1 MTRTRNKIM
10 PNGKVILAT
19 VTGLQFQ
26 ITIPGI
32 ESHQVWFWHY
42 LAWFSA
48 YATHIMARTK
58 EGTVPF
64 DMYRQLENPITFKD
78 QDYDEDGNKIEVDV
92 PTYLIMAFRP
102 GHPVYV
108 AKDGWTM
115 DLQVHVVQSGPA
127 AECPELTT
135 TDWYQVLAGET
146 PGSPYHFNRFY
157 PVHLHCADPPSPPP
171 PSPPPPSP
179 PPPPS
184 VPPFPPSASEHPME
198 HSTRSHPK
206 LFLEHLLEAAL
217 KQRTFKWTGGV
228 D

>member
-1 MTRTRNKIM
+1 MCIRDRTECCDKLLVKYGDTDIVFVKSLNED
-10 PNGKVILAT
+10 G
-19 VTGLQFQ
+19 
-26 ITIPGI
+26 
-32 ESHQVWFWHY
+32 
-42 LAWFSA
+42 SA
-48 YATHIMARTK
+48 QTIMARTK

-157 PVHLHCADPPSPPP
+157 PVHLHLSLI
-171 PSPPPPSP
+171 
-179 PPPPS
+179 
-184 VPPFPPSASEHPME
+184 HI
-198 HSTRSHPK
+198 
-206 LFLEHLLEAAL
+206 
-217 KQRTFKWTGGV
+217 
-228 D
+228 